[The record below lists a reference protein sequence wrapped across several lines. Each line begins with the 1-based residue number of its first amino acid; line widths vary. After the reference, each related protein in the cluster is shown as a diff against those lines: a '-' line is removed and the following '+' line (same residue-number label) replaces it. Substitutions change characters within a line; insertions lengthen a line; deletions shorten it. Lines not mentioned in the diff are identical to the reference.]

1 MVREIGGAAVD
12 EVGALDV
19 MHRRVDLAREH
30 HAAQALFRRHLLNE
44 HAGRRLEAYR
54 ASMAVARHALHP
66 PLHVARLYAEFVL
79 ERAAR
84 PERRGLLVLGHADAL
99 SFQGFRSFYS

>member
-30 HAAQALFRRHLLNE
+30 HAAQALLRRHLLDDDTR
-44 HAGRRLEAYR
+44 RRLEADR
-54 ASMAVARHALHP
+54 AAVAVARHALHP
-66 PLHVARLYAEFVL
+66 PLHVARAYAEFMFQ
-79 ERAAR
+79 RAAR

-99 SFQGFRSFYS
+99 ALEIRRLFN